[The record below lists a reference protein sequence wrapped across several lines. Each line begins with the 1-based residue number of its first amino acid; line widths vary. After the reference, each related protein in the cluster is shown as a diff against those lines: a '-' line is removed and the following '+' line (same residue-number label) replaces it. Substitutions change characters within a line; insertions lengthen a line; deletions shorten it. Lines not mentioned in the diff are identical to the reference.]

1 MNKNSQLMFKISS
14 ILMAVFG
21 VLGTAISA
29 YIVFQVTGGFRHNNW
44 LDTGSAASS
53 AIICAFSCVV
63 CACGGIYGIFA
74 KERETKTSGF
84 NALAL
89 ISFVYYLASCLL
101 SAGDNRVMILSF
113 LGIVLS
119 IYYVIAAVI
128 MKNNASHEE
137 AAE

>member
-1 MNKNSQLMFKISS
+1 MIKNSQLMFKISS

-21 VLGTAISA
+21 VLGTVISA

-63 CACGGIYGIFA
+63 CACGGVYGIFA

-101 SAGDNRVMILSF
+101 SAGDNRVKILSF
-113 LGIVLS
+113 LGILLS
-119 IYYVIAAVI
+119 VYYVISAVM
-128 MKNNASHEE
+128 MKRS
-137 AAE
+137 AAEQKAAE